1 MISEMFHLWYS
12 VDKFT
17 SCVVALVS
25 TAAIEKST
33 VLRQIYRLNESETAR
48 GSGSNLFLDPDI
60 KVPE

>member
-48 GSGSNLFLDPDI
+48 GFESNLFLDPDI